1 MQVARG
7 TLEKLD
13 SITDKLIGLATEA
26 SRSGSGEQQRRE
38 YDLRFKRLGKEFRSA
53 IEESEVN
60 GNNIVTADG
69 LKAIL
74 VNIGLDPDKSESI
87 ASFFD
92 DFVTVGE
99 TSDLASEEA
108 KGNRPANIPASAYR
122 ANQAKLTR
130 DYDSIFA
137 SDRSITNRPD
147 AFLMVE
153 DLKGLKRQIDKNNKV
168 LEDGIGVIAQNIELV
183 RATGLALLEVEGQ
196 ITGAEEAD
204 DVARRVRD
212 LIRLDAGAALAQA
225 ENLEPLAVA
234 ALAFGR

>member
-1 MQVARG
+1 
-7 TLEKLD
+7 
-13 SITDKLIGLATEA
+13 
-26 SRSGSGEQQRRE
+26 
-38 YDLRFKRLGKEFRSA
+38 
-53 IEESEVN
+53 
-60 GNNIVTADG
+60 
-69 LKAIL
+69 
-74 VNIGLDPDKSESI
+74 
-87 ASFFD
+87 
-92 DFVTVGE
+92 
-99 TSDLASEEA
+99 
-108 KGNRPANIPASAYR
+108 
-122 ANQAKLTR
+122 
-130 DYDSIFA
+130 
-137 SDRSITNRPD
+137 
-147 AFLMVE
+147 MVE